1 MGQVIINVANVHGIQ
16 YLASSGEYVRILV
29 DEVDRPMGS
38 VDVQMEDHESK
49 HGAMLMG
56 EFYRCPEITLG
67 VWIVG
72 STAQARLDAIREIF
86 LLTQFEDPVKLQFSD
101 DSGFYYMVRRTGA
114 AQGKNHIDSTYAQ
127 LTYKDVPLI
136 LYGHSMG
143 GNIGLD
149 YRRRG
154 GLNDVPAAYIITAP
168 WIRLARPIPAA
179 LYYLMKGMAKI
190 RPSMILSS
198 AVDESKLGNPENVL
212 PYNDNPMVHNKIS
225 ALCAVEGFEI
235 GRGLERGTL
244 AESGR
249 ADHIPMLLMHGTD
262 DQICDITGTQKLA
275 QRITRRGQPVEY
287 IEWEGLY
294 HEIHNG
300 GPDSTGDEVI
310 DKMVDFIGTFC

>member
-1 MGQVIINVANVHGIQ
+1 MYETFTLRQTGKGIIEGQHWPVDHPRCVVCIIHGI
-16 YLASSGEYVRILV
+16 GEYGGRYERVAGRFNEAGYAVIAMDL
-29 DEVDRPMGS
+29 RG
-38 VDVQMEDHESK
+38 
-49 HGAMLMG
+49 HGHSMNKWGHCAP
-56 EFYRCPEITLG
+56 RTEIM
-67 VWIVG
+67 
-72 STAQARLDAIREIF
+72 
-86 LLTQFEDPVKLQFSD
+86 D
-101 DSGFYYMVRRTGA
+101 DISA
-114 AQGKNHIDSTYAQ
+114 LITYAQ

-198 AVDESKLGNPENVL
+198 DVDESKLGNPENVL

-275 QRITRRGQPVEY
+275 QRITRQGQPVEY